1 MQLPDDV
8 IATCTVAVV
17 LGGVSYGLV
26 FQSSSLLKIN

>member
-1 MQLPDDV
+1 MQLPDDA

-17 LGGVSYGLV
+17 LGGVSYSIV